1 MPNRRVSRVNDLL
14 REELSELLR
23 RDLRD
28 PRVADM
34 TSITHVE
41 VSPDLHLAKVY
52 VSIMGTS
59 AQKQESLAILTA
71 ATSFLHRG
79 LRARLTFKHIPTLS
93 FYLDDSIEEGARLFA
108 LMQELRNQSPGQ

>member
-1 MPNRRVSRVNDLL
+1 MPSRRVSRVNDLI

-28 PRVADM
+28 PRVAEM
-34 TSITHVE
+34 TSITSVA

-52 VSIMGTS
+52 VSIMGTP
-59 AQKQESLAILTA
+59 AQKQESLAVLTA

-79 LRARLTFKHIPTLS
+79 LRSRLTTKHIPPLT
-93 FYLDDSIEEGARLFA
+93 FYLDDSIEEGARLSA
-108 LMQELRNQSPGQ
+108 LMQELRSQSPGQ